1 MPRRAPDVTGV
12 KGAVETNDAIAGR
25 LGEEVDRV
33 KHLAAVLID
42 ENVAVG
48 RLRRLLRHTQD
59 HHEDT
64 LRIERELDVGD
75 RRTRDNREGDQLREV
90 HADRSRAGGKGGL
103 KLGET
108 QGLRGMREM

>member
-64 LRIERELDVGD
+64 LRIERKLDVGNRRTWDDRESDLLRAVHTD
-75 RRTRDNREGDQLREV
+75 RR
-90 HADRSRAGGKGGL
+90 RAASKARL

-108 QGLRGMREM
+108 QGLR